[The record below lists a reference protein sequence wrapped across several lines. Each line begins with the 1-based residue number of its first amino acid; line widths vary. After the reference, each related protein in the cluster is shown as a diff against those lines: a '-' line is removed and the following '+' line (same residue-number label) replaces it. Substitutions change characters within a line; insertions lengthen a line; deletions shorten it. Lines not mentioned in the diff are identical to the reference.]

1 MWQNVLDYL
10 YEGLYSS
17 RILVGAYIFAR
28 FLMRRRFRGYW
39 FIIISFILTVGI
51 SSLFNPLIKIL
62 IAGNTLSYSVMMVVH
77 GIWYSCL
84 LFVLFGIL
92 IANYKGSAEE
102 YIYCFTCGLL
112 VECSVFGLFRL
123 FYDFGVV
130 ELRVNTVFSILLEL
144 FFSAALYVAA
154 FFIFRYV
161 YGKSGRL
168 NIKNKRPLMVYFIL
182 IVALIMFL
190 RFNLQGAYEVLY
202 RQSYGWIISLTLG
215 LIPLALL
222 ALVTGSVQIERL
234 SNEKQVLA
242 GMLAEREKQYRIS
255 SENIEIINRKCH
267 DIRRSIR
274 ALRFADKTEM
284 EKVLKDTEQ
293 SVDIYDSQ
301 LQTDNAALN
310 TLISEKLLYC
320 NANGIKLTCNVQT
333 SALKMLSPVDVYV
346 LFGNIIDNAI
356 EAARDNDNKDKRI
369 ISVAVYEKAGVLCI
383 RADNYFSGERSI
395 VDGIPKTT
403 KTEEL
408 GYHGFGIKSIKY
420 IAEKYGGRT
429 DIEIREDIY
438 VILVTVPIADAE

>member
-1 MWQNVLDYL
+1 MFQNVLDYL
-10 YEGLYSS
+10 YEGLYST
-17 RILVGAYIFAR
+17 RILAGCYIFAH
-28 FLMRRRFRGYW
+28 FLMKRRFRNLA
-39 FIIISFILTVGI
+39 FIILTFIAVVGI
-51 SSLFNPLIKIL
+51 SSLFNPVIKYVISEL
-62 IAGNTLSYSVMMVVH
+62 KWDYSVMTVIH
-77 GIWYSCL
+77 GFWYSCL

-130 ELRVNTVFSILLEL
+130 ELRVNTVFSVLLEF
-144 FFSAALYVAA
+144 FFSAAIYIAA
-154 FFIFRYV
+154 FFLFRYI

-182 IVALIMFL
+182 IVILIMFL
-190 RFNLQGAYEVLY
+190 RLNLQGVYEIVY
-202 RQSYGWIISLTLG
+202 KQSYGWIISLTLG

-222 ALVTGSVQIERL
+222 ALVTGSVHLERL
-234 SNEKQVLA
+234 SNEKQILA
-242 GMLAEREKQYRIS
+242 GMLSEREKQYRVS

-274 ALRFADKTEM
+274 ALKFADKNEIDKVIKETEN
-284 EKVLKDTEQ
+284 
-293 SVDIYDSQ
+293 SVNIYDAQ

-333 SALKMLSPVDVYV
+333 DALKMISPVDVYV

-356 EAARDNDNKDKRI
+356 EAVRENDNPDKRV
-369 ISVAVYEKAGVLCI
+369 ISMTVYEKAGMLCL
-383 RADNYFSGERSI
+383 RSDNYFSGERNF
-395 VDGIPKTT
+395 VNGIPMTT
-403 KTEEL
+403 KTEEQ

-420 IAEKYGGRT
+420 IVEKYGGRVE
-429 DIEIREDIY
+429 IEIRDDIY
-438 VILVTVPIADAE
+438 IILATIPVI